1 MGNRNSHSKG
11 NIISRIKGIINVEWD
26 LCYWGGLKF
35 VKFYYFKK
43 MINYKKMKKINF
55 YKK

>member
-26 LCYWGGLKF
+26 LCYGGGLKF

-43 MINYKKMKKINF
+43 MINYKK
-55 YKK
+55 